1 MKWSKSKVVSLAG
14 AASLLITAVLFAGP
28 YKEKAG
34 FIFNWFID
42 GTKIMEIDSSGVLKV
57 DAIESLSGGSTVGAV
72 PSGGLVAFAGS
83 SVPTGWLACD
93 GTAVSRTTY
102 AALFASIGTTW
113 GVGDGSTTF
122 NLPQLGGRFLRGAGA
137 ITDGQGGDTVALGA
151 FQDDETAPNGLS
163 NSTSTVSGIAGTN
176 VASSISGSTGAES
189 GHDHTRTDGG
199 LNAFTNAVNFTNGTQ
214 IARQASGSGNINVSA
229 GGSSGHT
236 HGTISGTAVAQDWSQ
251 DGTGTA
257 AAQTISGDN
266 ETRPKSY
273 GVNYIIKI

>member
-1 MKWSKSKVVSLAG
+1 MKWTKGKI
-14 AASLLITAVLFAGP
+14 AAVIGISSLLFTVVIFAGP

-34 FIFNWFID
+34 RVFNWFIA

-83 SVPTGWLACD
+83 SVPTGWLTCD

-163 NSTSTVSGIAGTN
+163 NSTSAVSGIAGTN
-176 VASSISGSTGAES
+176 GTSSISGSTGGETGHSHSSNSATYNGVS
-189 GHDHTRTDGG
+189 GTTIGG
-199 LNAFTNAVNFTNGTQ
+199 SNPDVDYVNRNTNPGT
-214 IARQASGSGNINVSA
+214 

-236 HGTISGTAVAQDWSQ
+236 HGSISGTAAAQAWSQ
-251 DGTGTA
+251 SGTGTA
-257 AAQTISGDN
+257 ATQTISGDN

>member
-1 MKWSKSKVVSLAG
+1 MKWSKSKISVLAF
-14 AASLLITAVLFAGP
+14 ASTLLITAVVFAGP
-28 YKEKAG
+28 FKDKAG
-34 FIFNWFID
+34 RLFDWYIG
-42 GTKIMEIDSSGVLKV
+42 GTKVMEIDNSGTLKV

-102 AALFASIGTTW
+102 AGLFASIGTTW

-122 NLPQLGGRFLRGAGA
+122 NLPQLGGRILRGAGA

-176 VASSISGSTGAES
+176 VASSISGSTGGET
-189 GHDHTRTDGG
+189 GHTHSYGRDGG
-199 LNAFTNAVNFTNGTQ
+199 RIVPMQ
-214 IARQASGSGNINVSA
+214 SGAGGREMRGELDQSSTT
-229 GGSSGHT
+229 GGSSGHS
-236 HGTISGTAVAQDWSQ
+236 HASLSGTAAAQSWSQ
-251 DGTGTA
+251 SGTGTA
-257 AAQTISGDN
+257 ASQTISGDN